1 METLPEFSPF
11 AGLLPYQRK
20 WCEDSSR
27 FKIGVWSRQVG
38 KSYATAAECVEDC
51 GEHPG
56 SEWLIMS
63 AGQRQADEWMLKAAK
78 WARGA
83 EDMTRGTQWEVRA
96 TISAS
101 EIRFANG
108 SRILSLPANPDT
120 ARGYSANLVL
130 DEFAMHEADR
140 EVWAAIFPTIT
151 NELSGQKKIRVVST
165 PNGRGNKFAELW
177 EEGGAQWSRHKVTL
191 DDAIAA
197 GLRVDKAALREGVA
211 DEDIWR
217 QEYFCEFLAND
228 TTYFPLDLIRAC
240 ERIPAPEAPPD
251 APRFLGVDIG
261 RAHDLTAIAE
271 LAAVGEELRLVD
283 LETIERAPFAEQREL
298 LWSRLS
304 RPSVRGV
311 AIDATGIGAQLAEET
326 RAKFWSRVEPVQFTN
341 AVKNGLFQSLHRAME
356 EGRLVLPAD
365 RELREDVNAMH
376 RKISTGGNIQ
386 FTAPRRPDGHSDRAC
401 AIALAVDCA
410 ERNARRGPIIMPEVL
425 VAPAQFRARRLV

>member
-1 METLPEFSPF
+1 MTDRLFDI
-11 AGLLPYQRK
+11 LLPYQRR
-20 WCEDSSR
+20 WVLDARR

-38 KSYATAAECVEDC
+38 KSFATAFEADLDC
-51 GEHPG
+51 IQTPRTD
-56 SEWLIMS
+56 WLVMS
-63 AGQRQADEWMLKAAK
+63 AGQRQSDEWMLKALSVARACEAGLAGTKDAGAAK
-78 WARGA
+78 FTA
-83 EDMTRGTQWEVRA
+83 
-96 TISAS
+96 SAS

-165 PNGRGNKFAELW
+165 PKGRGNKFAELW
-177 EEGGAQWSRHKVTL
+177 EEGGPQWSRHKVTL

-240 ERIPAPEAPPD
+240 ERIPEPDAPPD

-304 RPSVRGV
+304 RPAVRGV
-311 AIDATGIGAQLAEET
+311 SIDATGIGAQLAEET
-326 RAKFWSRVEPVQFTN
+326 RAKFGSRVEPVQFTN
-341 AVKNGLFQSLHRAME
+341 TVKNGLFQSLHRAME
-356 EGRLVLPAD
+356 ESRLVLPAD
-365 RELREDVNAMH
+365 RELREDINAMH

-401 AIALAVDCA
+401 AVALAVDCA

-425 VAPAQFRARRLV
+425 VAPAQFRARRLA

>member
-1 METLPEFSPF
+1 MTDRLFDI
-11 AGLLPYQRK
+11 LLPYQRRWVTDK
-20 WCEDSSR
+20 HR

-38 KSYATAAECVEDC
+38 KSFATAFEADLDC
-51 GEHPG
+51 IQTPRTD
-56 SEWLIMS
+56 WLVMS
-63 AGQRQADEWMLKAAK
+63 AGQRQSDEWMLKALAVARACEAGLAGTKDAGAAK
-78 WARGA
+78 FTA
-83 EDMTRGTQWEVRA
+83 
-96 TISAS
+96 SAS

-165 PNGRGNKFAELW
+165 PKGRGNKFAELW
-177 EEGGAQWSRHKVTL
+177 EEGGPQWSRHKVTL

-240 ERIPAPEAPPD
+240 ERIHAPEAPPD

-326 RAKFWSRVEPVQFTN
+326 RAKFGSRVEPVQFTN

-365 RELREDVNAMH
+365 RELREDINAMH

-401 AIALAVDCA
+401 ALALAVDCA

-425 VAPAQFRARRLV
+425 VAPAQFRARGLA

>member
-1 METLPEFSPF
+1 MKLFDR
-11 AGLLPYQRK
+11 LLPYQRAFVL
-20 WCEDSSR
+20 DPAR
-27 FKIGVWSRQVG
+27 FKIWLSSRQIG
-38 KSYATAAECVEDC
+38 KSFGTAFEAATDC
-51 GEHPG
+51 AKHPG
-56 SEWLIMS
+56 AEWLVMS
-63 AGQRQADEWMLKAAK
+63 AGQRQADEWMLKASRLSRAV
-78 WARGA
+78 ALEMA
-83 EDMTRGTQWEVRA
+83 GTDEAVRVEV
-96 TISAS
+96 SAS
-101 EIRFANG
+101 EIRFSNG
-108 SRILSLPANPDT
+108 ARILSVPANPDT

-130 DEFAMHEADR
+130 DEFAIHEQDR
-140 EVWAAIFPTIT
+140 EIWAAVFPTVT

-165 PNGRGNKFAELW
+165 PKGRGNKFAELW
-177 EEGGAQWSRHKVTL
+177 EEGGPQWSRHKVTL

-228 TTYFPLDLIRAC
+228 TTYFPLDLIRNC
-240 ERIPAPEAPPD
+240 ERIPAPEAPQD

-304 RPSVRGV
+304 RPAVRGV

-326 RAKFWSRVEPVQFTN
+326 RAKFGSRVEPVQFTN

-356 EGRLVLPAD
+356 ETRLVLPAD
-365 RELREDVNAMH
+365 RELREDINAMH

-401 AIALAVDCA
+401 ALALAVDCA

-425 VAPAQFRARRLV
+425 VAPAQFRARRLA

>member
-1 METLPEFSPF
+1 MTDRLFDI
-11 AGLLPYQRK
+11 LLPYQRR
-20 WCEDSSR
+20 WVLDARR

-38 KSYATAAECVEDC
+38 KSFATAFEADLDC
-51 GEHPG
+51 IQTPRTD
-56 SEWLIMS
+56 WLVMS
-63 AGQRQADEWMLKAAK
+63 AGQRQSDEWMLKALAVARACESGLAGTKDAGAAK
-78 WARGA
+78 FTA
-83 EDMTRGTQWEVRA
+83 
-96 TISAS
+96 SAS

-165 PNGRGNKFAELW
+165 PKGRGNKFAELW
-177 EEGGAQWSRHKVTL
+177 EEGGPQWSRHKVTL

-326 RAKFWSRVEPVQFTN
+326 RAKFGSRVEPVQFTN
-341 AVKNGLFQSLHRAME
+341 AVKNGLFQALHRAME

-365 RELREDVNAMH
+365 RELREDINAMH

-425 VAPAQFRARRLV
+425 VAPAQFRARRLA

>member
-1 METLPEFSPF
+1 MTDRLFDI
-11 AGLLPYQRK
+11 LLPYQRR
-20 WCEDSSR
+20 WVLDARR

-38 KSYATAAECVEDC
+38 KSFATAFEADLDC
-51 GEHPG
+51 IQTPRTD
-56 SEWLIMS
+56 WLVMS
-63 AGQRQADEWMLKAAK
+63 AGQRQSDEWMLKALAVARACEAGLAGTKDAGAAK
-78 WARGA
+78 FTA
-83 EDMTRGTQWEVRA
+83 
-96 TISAS
+96 SAS

-165 PNGRGNKFAELW
+165 PKGRGNKFAELW
-177 EEGGAQWSRHKVTL
+177 EEGGPQWSRHKVTL

-251 APRFLGVDIG
+251 APRFIGVDIG

-326 RAKFWSRVEPVQFTN
+326 RARFGSRVEPVQFTN
-341 AVKNGLFQSLHRAME
+341 ATKNGLFQSLHRAME
-356 EGRLVLPAD
+356 EARLVLPAD

-401 AIALAVDCA
+401 ALALAVDCA

>member
-1 METLPEFSPF
+1 MTDRLFDI
-11 AGLLPYQRK
+11 LLPYQRR
-20 WCEDSSR
+20 WVLDASR

-38 KSYATAAECVEDC
+38 KSFSTAFEADLDC
-51 GEHPG
+51 IQTPRTD
-56 SEWLIMS
+56 WLVMS
-63 AGQRQADEWMLKAAK
+63 AGQRQSDEWMLKALAVARACEAGLAGTKDAGAAK
-78 WARGA
+78 FTA
-83 EDMTRGTQWEVRA
+83 
-96 TISAS
+96 SAS

-165 PNGRGNKFAELW
+165 PKGRGNKFAELW
-177 EEGGAQWSRHKVTL
+177 EEGGPQWSRHRVTL
-191 DDAIAA
+191 DDAIAQ

-271 LAAVGEELRLVD
+271 LAAVGPELRLVD

-326 RAKFWSRVEPVQFTN
+326 RAKFGSRVEPVQFTN

-365 RELREDVNAMH
+365 RELREDINAMH

-401 AIALAVDCA
+401 ALALAVDCA

-425 VAPAQFRARRLV
+425 VAPAQFRARRLA

>member
-1 METLPEFSPF
+1 MTDRLFDI
-11 AGLLPYQRK
+11 LLPYQRR
-20 WCEDSSR
+20 WVLDARR

-38 KSYATAAECVEDC
+38 KSFATAFESDLDC
-51 GEHPG
+51 IQTPRTD
-56 SEWLIMS
+56 WLVMS
-63 AGQRQADEWMLKAAK
+63 AGQRQSDEWMLKALAVARACEAGLAGTKDAGAAK
-78 WARGA
+78 FTA
-83 EDMTRGTQWEVRA
+83 
-96 TISAS
+96 SAS

-165 PNGRGNKFAELW
+165 PKGRGNKFAELW

-228 TTYFPLDLIRAC
+228 TTYFPLDLIRNC

-283 LETIERAPFAEQREL
+283 VETLERLPFAEQREII
-298 LWSRLS
+298 SARLS
-304 RPSVRGV
+304 RPAVRGCAV
-311 AIDATGIGAQLAEET
+311 DATGIGAQLAEEL
-326 RAKFWSRVEPVQFTN
+326 RAKFGGKVTPVQFTN
-341 AVKNGLFQSLHRAME
+341 ATKNDLFQGLHRAME
-356 EGRLVLPAD
+356 EARLVLPAD
-365 RELREDVNAMH
+365 RELREDINAMH

-401 AIALAVDCA
+401 ALALAVDCA

-425 VAPAQFRARRLV
+425 VAPTAFRTRRLA

>member
-1 METLPEFSPF
+1 MTDRLFDI
-11 AGLLPYQRK
+11 LLPYQRR
-20 WCEDSSR
+20 WVLDARR

-38 KSYATAAECVEDC
+38 KSFATAFEADLDC
-51 GEHPG
+51 IQTPRTD
-56 SEWLIMS
+56 WLVMS
-63 AGQRQADEWMLKAAK
+63 AGQRQSDEWMLKALAVARACEAGLAGTKDAGAAK
-78 WARGA
+78 FTA
-83 EDMTRGTQWEVRA
+83 
-96 TISAS
+96 SAS

-130 DEFAMHEADR
+130 DEFAMHEQDR

-165 PNGRGNKFAELW
+165 PKGRGNKFAELW

-304 RPSVRGV
+304 RPAVRGV

-326 RAKFWSRVEPVQFTN
+326 RAKFGSRVEPVQFTN
-341 AVKNGLFQSLHRAME
+341 ATKNGLFQSLHRAME

-365 RELREDVNAMH
+365 RELREDINAMH

-401 AIALAVDCA
+401 ALALAVDCA

-425 VAPAQFRARRLV
+425 VAPAQFRARRLA

>member
-1 METLPEFSPF
+1 MKLFDR
-11 AGLLPYQRK
+11 LLPYQRAFVL
-20 WCEDSSR
+20 DPAR
-27 FKIGVWSRQVG
+27 FKIWLSSRQIG
-38 KSYATAAECVEDC
+38 KSFGTAFEAATDC
-51 GEHPG
+51 AKHPG
-56 SEWLIMS
+56 AEWLVMS
-63 AGQRQADEWMLKAAK
+63 AGQRQADEWMLKASRLSRAV
-78 WARGA
+78 ALEMA
-83 EDMTRGTQWEVRA
+83 GTDEAVRVEV
-96 TISAS
+96 SAS
-101 EIRFANG
+101 EIRFSNG
-108 SRILSLPANPDT
+108 ARILSVPANPDT

-130 DEFAMHEADR
+130 DEFAIHEQDR
-140 EVWAAIFPTIT
+140 EIWAAVFPTVT

-165 PNGRGNKFAELW
+165 PKGRGNKFAELW
-177 EEGGAQWSRHKVTL
+177 EEGGPQWSRHKVTL

-326 RAKFWSRVEPVQFTN
+326 RAKFGGKVEPVQFTN
-341 AVKNGLFQSLHRAME
+341 ATKNGIFQSLHRAME
-356 EGRLVLPAD
+356 ESRLVLPAD
-365 RELREDVNAMH
+365 RELREDINAMH

-401 AIALAVDCA
+401 ALALAVDCA

-425 VAPAQFRARRLV
+425 VAPAQFRARRLA